1 MTPYAVE
8 TMTRRELR
16 KCYNHYCWAV
26 MLLFPVTLL
35 CATLLIWIYTLTSP
49 QLRSDPTWSVAI
61 PSMINAVSAYLPT
74 AVIFLLLLRRF
85 PRPEKLPVDRLD
97 LWEFLQAAVFTLGIC
112 YLFNVMTIGLIE
124 LLQNRTGMETFNRID
139 LHDTVSPIWEQV
151 IFSIGVAPVCEELL
165 FRRLLLDRLRSL
177 GDVSAVYLSALA
189 FSLFH
194 GNLYQMFYTFVLGIF
209 FAKLVLLTG
218 SVRDTI
224 LLHMCINGMTTLNYV
239 FPEEWFFI
247 LRYVLYI
254 LCAALA
260 VVMYAKKRRHFHL
273 EPGPLSFSPR
283 DKRRACL
290 GSVWFYLMLASC
302 VYSSIVVIFR

>member
-1 MTPYAVE
+1 MTPYTVE
-8 TMTRRELR
+8 TMTRQELR
-16 KCYNHYCWAV
+16 KCYNRYCWAV
-26 MLLFPVTLL
+26 LLLFPVSLIA
-35 CATLLIWIYTLTSP
+35 ATLLIWGYTIIETP
-49 QLRSDPTWSVAI
+49 LRSDPIWSVAI
-61 PSMINAVSAYLPT
+61 PSIINAVSAYLPA

-85 PRPEKLPVDRLD
+85 PRSEKLPVDRLD

-124 LLQNRTGMETFNRID
+124 LLQNRTGLETFNRID
-139 LHDTVSPIWEQV
+139 LHDTASPIWEQV

-165 FRRLLLDRLRSL
+165 FRRLLLDRLRAL

-224 LLHMCINGMTTLNYV
+224 LLHMCVNGMTTLNYV
-239 FPEEWFFI
+239 FPEEWFFV
-247 LRYVLYI
+247 LRFIFYVT
-254 LCAALA
+254 CAALA
-260 VVMYAKKRRHFHL
+260 VTLYLKQRRHIQM
-273 EPGPLSFSPR
+273 EPGPLPFSPR

-290 GSVWFYLMLASC
+290 GSPWFYLMLASC
-302 VYSSIVVIFR
+302 LYSSIVVIFR